1 MPQGIQ
7 SVNGSDIKM
16 GCDNLVE
23 NGGREFCTSLHGSS
37 ESFLTDGNSSSINT
51 SFSDWA
57 SELVTVKKNI
67 ATGEITTDYVLLTFR
82 FDKPVKITSLFV
94 DLLLCPQWSIGAP
107 YISVY
112 ASNNITFNYVDDA
125 KTNADFLANY
135 SPIQAACNCELSTIS
150 LPLQP
155 GEPAY
160 SVWHIL
166 VSFNLQPSIQWV
178 HVGEV
183 RFLDTPSPED
193 HPLPKVFCT
202 PQPLPGE
209 L

>member
-7 SVNGSDIKM
+7 SVNGSDVKM
-16 GCDNLVE
+16 GCGNLVE
-23 NGGREFCTSLHGSS
+23 NGGRTFCTSPHGHS

-67 ATGEITTDYVLLTFR
+67 ATTEITTDYVLLTFR

-94 DLLLCPQWSIGAP
+94 DLLLCPQWNIGAP
-107 YISVY
+107 YITIF
-112 ASNNITFNYVDDA
+112 ASNNILFNYVDTR
-125 KTNADFLANY
+125 TNADFLANY
-135 SPIQAACNCELSTIS
+135 NPIQTTCDCELSTIS
-150 LPLQP
+150 IPIQE
-155 GEPAY
+155 GEPSY
-160 SVWHIL
+160 PVWHIL

-183 RFLDTPSPED
+183 RFLDTPPVED
-193 HPLPKVFCT
+193 KPLPEVFCT